1 MFWQMSQT
9 RGVRSRRNPTFL
21 MRAENCIRLT
31 ALVVCPI
38 IEGQKTASLLFMR
51 VPPIM
56 KTPADRTLFQRAEH
70 ALASLQYQ
78 EKAALFHAAANT
90 LQMAMAEAKTGDSTK
105 LHEWLESHGDLLN
118 GSSELAFSGKVG
130 IAKFEN
136 RSLDAISKQI
146 HGAFVDPN
154 IRIDLPM
161 AVNESMADV
170 ETTSI
175 EESRLVAAPSAK
187 EASTETPSAVKPD
200 RDEVGI
206 SPWHSM
212 EKSAI
217 RRMKAR
223 QIEQKTSP
231 MIAVPRSEAVL
242 SVEEQYRVDTSTL
255 EAKGNREQSAWRRFA
270 APHIWVSLLVH
281 VIAVPILG
289 YIVVSQVVREK
300 KLAIVSAA
308 AESDEVLTETA
319 LEMPSMMEEADLSP
333 PVSDPIEPTLPSDLS
348 LSALEPMGTSPSTV
362 TSTSKSLA
370 QALESGKGTPP
381 SNKLVMGAEFFGVKA
396 TGNTFVYIVDCSPSM
411 KKDGAFE
418 AAKQEIGRSLM
429 SMKPTQRF
437 HLMFFGKE
445 IESLFIEPGK
455 VEEYPIYAT
464 PSNIQKAVEW
474 LGRSSIQKEGWPPN
488 DSLNKA
494 IDMQPDGIFML
505 FDGDTR
511 SDVAKHLSKVNRTAD
526 ILSEPGPKVPIH
538 VIHFFQEEFAG
549 AMRKVANENAGSYRF
564 VTRPE
569 RNKSTKK

>member
-1 MFWQMSQT
+1 
-9 RGVRSRRNPTFL
+9 
-21 MRAENCIRLT
+21 
-31 ALVVCPI
+31 
-38 IEGQKTASLLFMR
+38 
-51 VPPIM
+51 M
-56 KTPADRTLFQRAEH
+56 KTPADRSLLQRAEH
-70 ALASLQYQ
+70 ALSSLQYQ
-78 EKAALFHAAANT
+78 EKAALFRAAANA

-105 LHEWLESHGDLLN
+105 LQEWLENHDDLLI
-118 GSSELAFSGKVG
+118 GTSELSLSGEEGVEKL
-130 IAKFEN
+130 EN
-136 RSLDAISKQI
+136 RPLGAISQKI
-146 HGAFVDPN
+146 LEALVDQN

-161 AVNESMADV
+161 TANESMADV
-170 ETTSI
+170 ETTGI
-175 EESRLVAAPSAK
+175 DESRLVAAPSAEETFTEK
-187 EASTETPSAVKPD
+187 ISTETSSAVM
-200 RDEVGI
+200 REMNEVGV
-206 SPWHSM
+206 SPWRLM
-212 EKSAI
+212 ERYAI
-217 RRMKAR
+217 RRMEAR
-223 QIEQKTSP
+223 QSEQNEESH
-231 MIAVPRSEAVL
+231 IAVPQSTSRV

-255 EAKGNREQSAWRRFA
+255 EAKGDREQSAWRRFA
-270 APHIWVSLLVH
+270 APHVWVSLLMH

-308 AESDEVLTETA
+308 VESNEVLTETA
-319 LEMPSMMEEADLSP
+319 LEMPSMMEAADLSP
-333 PVSDPIEPTLPSDLS
+333 PAADPIEPTLPTDLS
-348 LSALEPMGTSPSTV
+348 LPSLEPIGTSPSAV
-362 TSTSKSLA
+362 ASSSKSLA
-370 QALESGKGTPP
+370 QALESGRGTPP

-455 VEEYPIYAT
+455 AEEYPIYAT
-464 PSNIQKAVEW
+464 PANVQKAIEW

-526 ILSEPGPKVPIH
+526 VLSEPGPKVPVH
-538 VIHFFQEEFAG
+538 VIHFFQEEFAP
-549 AMRKVANENAGSYRF
+549 AMRKVANENAGTYRF
-564 VTRPE
+564 VARPE
-569 RNKSTKK
+569 RNKSTQR

>member
-1 MFWQMSQT
+1 MFRQMSQT

-31 ALVVCPI
+31 ALVACPI

-90 LQMAMAEAKTGDSTK
+90 LQMAMAEARTGDSTK

-118 GSSELAFSGKVG
+118 GSSELALSGKVG

-175 EESRLVAAPSAK
+175 EESLLVAAPSAK

-217 RRMKAR
+217 RRMEAR

-231 MIAVPRSEAVL
+231 MIAVPRSEAEL

-348 LSALEPMGTSPSTV
+348 LPALEPMGTSPSTV
-362 TSTSKSLA
+362 ASTSKSLA

-464 PSNIQKAVEW
+464 
-474 LGRSSIQKEGWPPN
+474 RSQSTNPR
-488 DSLNKA
+488 DSFLSRRVCWR
-494 IDMQPDGIFML
+494 D
-505 FDGDTR
+505 
-511 SDVAKHLSKVNRTAD
+511 AKSSKRERG
-526 ILSEPGPKVPIH
+526 ILSICYTTRTQQINQKVI
-538 VIHFFQEEFAG
+538 FELRQ
-549 AMRKVANENAGSYRF
+549 
-564 VTRPE
+564 
-569 RNKSTKK
+569 

>member
-1 MFWQMSQT
+1 
-9 RGVRSRRNPTFL
+9 
-21 MRAENCIRLT
+21 
-31 ALVVCPI
+31 
-38 IEGQKTASLLFMR
+38 
-51 VPPIM
+51 M

-90 LQMAMAEAKTGDSTK
+90 LQMAMAEARTGDSTK

-217 RRMKAR
+217 RRMEAR

-308 AESDEVLTETA
+308 AESHEVLTETA